1 MTLKLG
7 VDIILPEE
15 QSHYLKNVLRR
26 DVGNTIRLFNQEDGE
41 WLGSITTV
49 QKKHIIIHIERQIR
63 PIEERKQDI
72 HLLFSPLKKE
82 RMDMLIEKSVELG
95 VTHLHPVLFAR
106 SIVREIKPERVKAQI
121 IEAAEQCERLSIP
134 HLTPLKEFKKVLNEW
149 NTDIPLFAA
158 IERTDAIKLSDV
170 TPKSDKMALCI
181 GPEGGISDEESNFLL
196 SHKFITPV
204 SLGKNILRA
213 ETAVFYGLSVLSA
226 RL

>member
-7 VDIILPEE
+7 GDIILPEE

-26 DVGNTIRLFNQEDGE
+26 EVGDYIRLFNQEDGE
-41 WLGSITTV
+41 WVGSITAL
-49 QKKHIIIHIERQIR
+49 QKKHIIIHIDKQSRLPQILSH
-63 PIEERKQDI
+63 EI
-72 HLLFSPLKKE
+72 HLIFSPLKKD

-106 SIVREIKPERVKAQI
+106 SIVREIKSERVKAQI

-134 HLTPLKEFKKVLNEW
+134 HLAPLKEFKKGLNEW

-158 IERTDAIKLSDV
+158 IERTDVIKLSDV

-181 GPEGGISDEESNFLL
+181 GPEGGITPEEIEILGT
-196 SHKFITPV
+196 KKYVTPV
-204 SLGKNILRA
+204 SLGDNILRA
-213 ETAVFYGLSVLSA
+213 ETAVFYGVSVLSTK
-226 RL
+226 